1 MNIRGRGHPMFFF
14 GWVNADGCVLRA
26 HDRIWWFPS
35 FYCTSCPSRNTFVN
49 DLAFGHP
56 IYSWVMLLGTHMNHI
71 RTILYTIWYCLRL
84 FDTIWSYPIL
94 SDLILSNTIWH
105 HSILSDTHNP
115 ETPFLEIP
123 IGCLKPN
130 QQPLFAAMAMFER
143 TQSLPRSDPLCSHRK
158 DRAVGGKRPDSWCF
172 IICCRSEGQS
182 EQGPGKLV
190 NHRHQWW
197 NPEVFFRQSEGLLLS
212 LNFRP
217 KHAESGL
224 LVFGTG
230 CCDCWKKRLL
240 CNIPNLGVSQI
251 VNPHI
256 CSVETK
262 GWAIPW
268 VLKASLR
275 TIFREEAP
283 ATEVLHDPHWG
294 HSFELWRC
302 SGLALHPVQAFCGKM
317 YGRMFCWQNQSWF
330 YN

>member
-1 MNIRGRGHPMFFF
+1 
-14 GWVNADGCVLRA
+14 
-26 HDRIWWFPS
+26 
-35 FYCTSCPSRNTFVN
+35 
-49 DLAFGHP
+49 
-56 IYSWVMLLGTHMNHI
+56 
-71 RTILYTIWYCLRL
+71 
-84 FDTIWSYPIL
+84 
-94 SDLILSNTIWH
+94 
-105 HSILSDTHNP
+105 
-115 ETPFLEIP
+115 
-123 IGCLKPN
+123 
-130 QQPLFAAMAMFER
+130 
-143 TQSLPRSDPLCSHRK
+143 
-158 DRAVGGKRPDSWCF
+158 
-172 IICCRSEGQS
+172 
-182 EQGPGKLV
+182 V